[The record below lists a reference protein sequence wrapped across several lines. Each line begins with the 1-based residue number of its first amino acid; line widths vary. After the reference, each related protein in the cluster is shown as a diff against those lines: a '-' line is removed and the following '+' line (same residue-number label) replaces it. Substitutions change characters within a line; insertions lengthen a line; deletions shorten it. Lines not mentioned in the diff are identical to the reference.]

1 MDKKLLNEITRIK
14 QLMNINEELIDFNN
28 KDQYADFLQN
38 KAGGLENKKIKLN
51 IFDTLASG
59 DPEKQKFIG
68 NIIVDL
74 KKRTGGT
81 GSLTFDAI
89 LIDDGGYN
97 YIAPFKNKEISLT
110 IPSTTGG
117 QGGFDGPIKGLF
129 KVKTLEMQ

>member
-51 IFDTLASG
+51 IFDTFANG

-81 GSLTFDAI
+81 GSLTFDSI

-110 IPSTTGG
+110 IPSTIGG
-117 QGGFDGPIKGLF
+117 QGNFDEPIKGLF